1 MFIVPTTTEPG
12 HRLAAIM
19 AGMAAVV
26 AHHVAG
32 LRAISSALV
41 PMLSL
46 LTWRLGRIAQRLDRL
61 MLRWQ
66 AGTLPRPRPPHAPRP
81 AAEAS
86 LRINVPR
93 INVPPIYVPQGHA
106 WLIRLVQPTA
116 QYMPQLERFLAD
128 PQTRALV
135 AAAPQ
140 AGRLLRPLCRMLA
153 IVPPDWLRLP
163 ARPARPRPLQ
173 PAPVQPAPVQPAPV
187 QPAPEPGTP
196 DRPLPPYIRAAV
208 RAWKRRGE

>member
-1 MFIVPTTTEPG
+1 MFIVPTTTELG

-19 AGMAAVV
+19 AAMAVV
-26 AHHVAG
+26 VANHVAG
-32 LRAISSALV
+32 LRAIGSALV

-46 LTWRLGRIAQRLDRL
+46 VTWRLGRIAQRLDRL

-66 AGTLPRPRPPHAPRP
+66 AGTLPRPRDPRAPRP
-81 AAEAS
+81 AAEV
-86 LRINVPR
+86 RPR
-93 INVPPIYVPQGHA
+93 INVPNSHA
-106 WLIRLVQPTA
+106 WLVRRVQPTA
-116 QYMPQLERFLAD
+116 QFITQVETFLAD
-128 PQTRALV
+128 PRTQALV

-153 IVPPDWLRLP
+153 IAPPDWLRLP
-163 ARPARPRPLQ
+163 ARPRRPR
-173 PAPVQPAPVQPAPV
+173 PAPVQPAAPPAEP
-187 QPAPEPGTP
+187 PGTP

>member
-46 LTWRLGRIAQRLDRL
+46 LTWRLGRVAQRLDRL

-66 AGTLPRPRPPHAPRP
+66 AGTLPQPRPVRAPRRRP

-86 LRINVPR
+86 PPIY
-93 INVPPIYVPQGHA
+93 VPPIYVPQGHA
-106 WLIRLVQPTA
+106 WLIHLVQPTA

-153 IVPPDWLRLP
+153 IAPPEWLRL
-163 ARPARPRPLQ
+163 PARPRPLQ
-173 PAPVQPAPVQPAPV
+173 PAPVQLAPVQLVPVHPAPVQPAP
-187 QPAPEPGTP
+187 QPGTP

>member
-86 LRINVPR
+86 PCINVPR

-116 QYMPQLERFLAD
+116 QYIPQLERFLAD

-153 IVPPDWLRLP
+153 IAPPDWLRLP

-173 PAPVQPAPVQPAPV
+173 PAPVQLAPVQPAPV